1 MSTENRTNVR
11 ISPDEMREIGLRFR
25 TLRRNDAM
33 STQAAF
39 GLKYG
44 ISERYISYIESG
56 ERLPGAELLYLLRK
70 NNHDLNDLM
79 APVVPKLAQSEAI
92 APDQVNHPLLVNILG
107 KKLGLAITEED
118 VAIFAEYC
126 AAPETVKFI
135 IQSVLR
141 ANNAID
147 GKNA

>member
-1 MSTENRTNVR
+1 MSIEICTNVR
-11 ISPDEMREIGLRFR
+11 NSPDEMREIGLRFR
-25 TLRRNDAM
+25 TLRRSDAM

-44 ISERYISYIESG
+44 ISERNISYIESG
-56 ERLPGAELLYLLRK
+56 ERLPGAELLYSLRK

-79 APVVPKLAQSEAI
+79 APLLPDLAQSAS
-92 APDQVNHPLLVNILG
+92 PGSDQTTHQLLANIMG
-107 KKLGLAITEED
+107 KKMGLAITEGD
-118 VAIFAEYC
+118 IAIFAEYC

-147 GKNA
+147 GKNP